1 MLCVKRPCGIFDS
14 AVEEEEQE
22 EEEEEEGCQA
32 NMAYKL
38 EAPEQKQ
45 DLYEDAG
52 FTLIGHFHYP
62 KLDLYGNLAGLW
74 VSRRGWFRVS
84 EHRGRIGRGGSRSA
98 ATSARSGDARRTS
111 ISER

>member
-14 AVEEEEQE
+14 AVE

-52 FTLIGHFHYP
+52 FTLPGHFHYP

-84 EHRGRIGRGGSRSA
+84 EHRGGIGREGGRGGGRSA
-98 ATSARSGDARRTS
+98 ATSARSGDPRRTS